1 MLDNLN
7 KYIGRYGGVNYFII
21 PKIYDLDS
29 YAKIFKDFQD
39 AFGDFKNQ
47 TIHVFAAFNWSELRM
62 LEFCTVKQ
70 MTNMCDD
77 EEGCEELRHFH
88 YIQWFLYY
96 LQSQD
101 ISKDNRIV
109 FHCNRYPSKLKKGLS
124 NYLFIPS
131 SVSHL
136 FKGKTK
142 IRLVTNKYD
151 SLWIAIHQRTVII
164 YRSTDQ
170 VGNNITHSWDLE
182 RLSIKLGIEGDSTI

>member
-1 MLDNLN
+1 MKEIKEQKKLFTLN
-7 KYIGRYGGVNYFII
+7 EYIGRYGGFNYFII
-21 PKIYDLDS
+21 PKIYNVDS

-47 TIHVFAAFNWSELRM
+47 TIHIFTAFDWKQLRM
-62 LEFCTVKQ
+62 IDFCTVKQ

-101 ISKDNRIV
+101 VSKNNRII
-109 FHCNRYPSKLKKGLS
+109 FHCNRHPLKLKRGLS

-136 FKGKTK
+136 FKGKARIK
-142 IRLVTNKYD
+142 LETNKNN
-151 SLWIAIHQRTVII
+151 SFWFSIHPRTIII
-164 YRSTDQ
+164 YRSTYEVNDS
-170 VGNNITHSWDLE
+170 VEYTWHIK
-182 RLSIKLGIEGDSTI
+182 RLSNIF

>member
-21 PKIYDLDS
+21 PKIYDVDS
-29 YAKIFKDFQD
+29 YAKIFKDFQE
-39 AFGDFKNQ
+39 AFGEFKNQ
-47 TIHVFAAFNWSELRM
+47 TIHIFTAFNWTELRM

-109 FHCNRYPSKLKKGLS
+109 FHCNRYPRRLKKGLS
-124 NYLFIPS
+124 KYLFIPS

-142 IRLVTNKYD
+142 IKLETNKYD
-151 SLWIAIHQRTVII
+151 SFWIQIHQRTVII
-164 YRSTDQ
+164 YRFTYKMNDT
-170 VGNNITHSWDLE
+170 ITQTWNLD
-182 RLSIKLGIEGDSTI
+182 RLSRKLGIEGDSTI